1 MALSYFTPKFI
12 WLLRDFTLEIQNS
25 KGQPIT
31 SKEYLENALTEDK
44 NKTNEQNKKIKR
56 SLLNYFRDRD
66 CFTMVRPVDEEKD
79 LKK

>member
-25 KGQPIT
+25 KGQPIS

-44 NKTNEQNKKIKR
+44 NKIKANDI
-56 SLLNYFRDRD
+56 LPPFNN
-66 CFTMVRPVDEEKD
+66 
-79 LKK
+79 